1 MNASYE
7 WLKAIVSFD
16 YTPEQLRDLITARCC
31 PVDELVPLRADLA
44 SVVVGQVVEAG
55 AHPDSDHLWVTKVD
69 AGTGELLDVV
79 CGASNVKVGAKYPFA
94 AAGTTLPGGLKLE
107 KRKIRGATS
116 NGMLCSARELGLGEE
131 HDGILELNTELPPGT
146 PFLDAMPVGDTRIV
160 VDVTPNRPD
169 LLSHLGI
176 AREIAAATGGTAT
189 LPPLAGANA
198 PVATAARNDRE
209 GSAGPVRVTL
219 EDPDGC
225 PRLAGVFIR
234 GVNVGPSPAWL
245 VERLVAV
252 GSRSINNV
260 VDTTNY
266 MLHEVGQPMHAYDA
280 SLLAGPAIIARR
292 ARAGEMLRTLDGV
305 HRPLDPSMTVIAD
318 AERAQGVAGVMGGST
333 SEVSDATTD
342 IFLEVAYFD
351 SSSIRRTRRAL
362 QLSTDASYRFER
374 GIDIEGIPR
383 ALERAAQLLIAVA
396 GGSIEGAPIDLY
408 PVPRQALSIGL
419 DSTRVAKLL
428 GEPVAEPDITKLLAP
443 VGFAVGAFANARAS
457 VTVPT
462 WRPDVTQAVDLVE
475 EIARLRGYDSF
486 SNELRPFRRGTVPDS
501 PLALLTKRV
510 RESCVSAGL
519 LEALS
524 MPFVRGFSDLTHV
537 KLANPLASDEPYL
550 RRAVLES
557 LTRRAEYNLAQRH
570 RDVRIFE
577 IGSAF
582 LPLVDRLPQEE
593 MHIAA
598 IIMGHRNPPHWAD
611 TSTPDL
617 DEWDAKGL
625 ADLLG
630 GEVAMGRAVDV
641 RASSQPSYDLEVPL
655 SRRLWEIYIDEV
667 LEGKVWRIALD
678 APAWAPAAFAI
689 ELKLAS
695 ISSEFVA
702 PKGQSNFG
710 HVVSR
715 PTAEKKF
722 RAFPSTPST
731 FVDVALLLPNA
742 LAASRV
748 ESVIREASGELLE
761 SLCLLSEYRGA
772 GIVEGFRSVAW
783 RLTFRHPQRTLRDK
797 EVAGRRDKVLRTLEG
812 ELGVRQRTT

>member
-7 WLKAIVSFD
+7 WLKAIVPFD

-31 PVDELVPLRADLA
+31 PVDELVRLRADLA

-69 AGTGELLDVV
+69 AGKGELLDVV
-79 CGASNVKVGAKYPFA
+79 CGAPNVKVGAKYPFA

-131 HDGILELNTELPPGT
+131 HDGILELNTNLPPGA

-169 LLSHLGI
+169 LLSHVGI
-176 AREIAAATGGTAT
+176 AREIAAATGGTAALPT
-189 LPPLAGANA
+189 LDG
-198 PVATAARNDRE
+198 ATAKVPAAARGDRE

-219 EDPDGC
+219 EDPEGC

-234 GVNVGPSPAWL
+234 GVKVGPSPAWL

-260 VDTTNY
+260 VDATNY

-280 SLLAGPAIIARR
+280 KLLAGPAIVARR
-292 ARAGEMLRTLDGV
+292 ARAGETLRTLDGV
-305 HRPLDPSMTVIAD
+305 NRTLDPSMTVIAD

-333 SEVSDATTD
+333 SEVSDTTTD

-351 SSSIRRTRRAL
+351 PSSIRRTRRAL

-374 GIDIEGIPR
+374 GVDIEGIPR

-408 PVPRQALSIGL
+408 PVPRHALSITI
-419 DSTRVAKLL
+419 DSARVAKLL
-428 GEPVAEPDITKLLAP
+428 GEPVAEPDIAKLLAP

-462 WRPDVTQAVDLVE
+462 WRPDVTQSVDLVE

-486 SNELRPFRRGTVPDS
+486 SNELRPFRRGTVPNS
-501 PLALLTKRV
+501 PLAVLTKRV
-510 RESCVSAGL
+510 RERCVSAGL

-524 MPFVRGFSDLTHV
+524 MPFVRGGDDSHV
-537 KLANPLASDEPYL
+537 KLANPMAEDEGYL
-550 RRAVLES
+550 RRDLLET
-557 LTRRAEYNLAQRH
+557 LAKRAEHNLAQRH
-570 RDVRIFE
+570 RDVRLFE
-577 IGSAF
+577 IGSVFAPTPAG
-582 LPLVDRLPQEE
+582 LPREE
-593 MHIAA
+593 MRVAA
-598 IIMGHRNPPHWAD
+598 IVLGHRHPPHWSD
-611 TSTPDL
+611 TSAPDF

-625 ADLLG
+625 AELIATAIG
-630 GEVAMGRAVDV
+630 GAAQTELRAAPDSSALWEVAIYGEARGVV
-641 RASSQPSYDLEVPL
+641 
-655 SRRLWEIYIDEV
+655 RRL
-667 LEGKVWRIALD
+667 ALD
-678 APAWAPAAFAI
+678 APVWAPAAFGVEI
-689 ELKLAS
+689 TLVHV
-695 ISSEFVA
+695 SSAPVA
-702 PKGQSNFG
+702 PPGQSKLEHPDLGAPTSHFNFK
-710 HVVSR
+710 
-715 PTAEKKF
+715 P
-722 RAFPSTPST
+722 FPSTPST
-731 FVDVALLLPNA
+731 FVDVALLVPND
-742 LAASRV
+742 LAVSRV

-761 SLCLLSEYRGA
+761 SLSLLSEYRGA
-772 GIVEGFRSVAW
+772 GIAEGFRSVAW
-783 RLTFRHPQRTLRDK
+783 RLTFRHPERTLRDK
-797 EVAGRRDKVLRTLEG
+797 EVAGRRDKLLRTLEG

>member
-1 MNASYE
+1 VNASYE
-7 WLKAIVSFD
+7 WLKAIVPFD
-16 YTPEQLRDLITARCC
+16 YTPEQLRDVITARCC
-31 PVDELVPLRADLA
+31 PVDELVRLRADLA

-69 AGTGELLDVV
+69 AGAGELLDVV
-79 CGASNVKVGAKYPFA
+79 CGAPNVKVGAKYPFA

-116 NGMLCSARELGLGEE
+116 NGMLCSARELGLGSE
-131 HDGILELNTELPPGT
+131 HDGILELNTSLPPGT

-176 AREIAAATGGTAT
+176 AREIAAATGGTAA
-189 LPPLAGANA
+189 LPALDGATA
-198 PVATAARNDRE
+198 KVAVAARNDRE

-219 EDPDGC
+219 EDPEGC

-234 GVNVGPSPAWL
+234 GVTVGPSPAWL

-260 VDTTNY
+260 VDATNY

-280 SLLAGPAIIARR
+280 SLLAGPAIVARR
-292 ARAGEMLRTLDGV
+292 ARAGETLRTLDGV
-305 HRPLDPSMTVIAD
+305 DRKLDPSMTVIAD

-351 SSSIRRTRRAL
+351 PSSIRRTRRAL

-396 GGSIEGAPIDLY
+396 GGSVEGAPIDIY
-408 PVPRQALSIGL
+408 PVPRHALSITL
-419 DSTRVAKLL
+419 DSALVAKLL
-428 GEPVAEPDITKLLAP
+428 GEPVAEPDIAKLLAP

-457 VTVPT
+457 VAVPT
-462 WRPDVTQAVDLVE
+462 WRPDVTQSVDLVE

-486 SNELRPFRRGTVPDS
+486 SNELRPFRSGTVPDS
-501 PLALLTKRV
+501 PLSVLTRRV
-510 RESCVSAGL
+510 RESCVAAGL

-524 MPFVRGFSDLTHV
+524 MPFVRGGDDSHV
-537 KLANPLASDEPYL
+537 KLANPMAEDEGYL
-550 RRAVLES
+550 RRDLLET
-557 LTRRAEYNLAQRH
+557 LAKRAEHNLAQRH
-570 RDVRIFE
+570 RDVRLFE
-577 IGSAF
+577 IGSVFAPTPAG
-582 LPLVDRLPQEE
+582 LPREE
-593 MHIAA
+593 MRVAA
-598 IIMGHRNPPHWAD
+598 IVLGHRHPPHWSD
-611 TSTPDL
+611 TNAPDF

-625 ADLLG
+625 AEMIATAVG
-630 GEVAMGRAVDV
+630 GAAQTEVRAVPD
-641 RASSQPSYDLEVPL
+641 SSTLWEVEIL
-655 SRRLWEIYIDEV
+655 GEARGVVRRL
-667 LEGKVWRIALD
+667 ALD
-678 APAWAPAAFAI
+678 APVWAPAAFGVEI
-689 ELKLAS
+689 TLAHV
-695 ISSEFVA
+695 SSAPVA
-702 PKGQSNFG
+702 PPGQSKLEHADLGAPTPHFNFK
-710 HVVSR
+710 
-715 PTAEKKF
+715 P
-722 RAFPSTPST
+722 FPSTPST
-731 FVDVALLLPNA
+731 FVDVALLVPND

-761 SLCLLSEYRGA
+761 SLSLLSEYRGA
-772 GIVEGFRSVAW
+772 GIAEGFRSVAW
-783 RLTFRHPQRTLRDK
+783 RLTFRHPERTLRDK